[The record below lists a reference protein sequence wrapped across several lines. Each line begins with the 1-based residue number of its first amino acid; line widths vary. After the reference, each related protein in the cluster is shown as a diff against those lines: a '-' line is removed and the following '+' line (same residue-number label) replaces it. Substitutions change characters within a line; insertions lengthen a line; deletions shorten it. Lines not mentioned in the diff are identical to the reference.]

1 MKTDQRL
8 LSAALLAV
16 ICTLPLLQGCG
27 AMAVAGIAYGG
38 TVVYERRTPQ
48 MVLDDELL
56 ELQAKQLRAAHPEIY
71 RHSDISITSYNLS
84 LLLTGQA
91 ETREVADRFADMASR
106 LPKVR
111 QVFNEIEIG
120 PEISFARETED
131 TYLTSRAKLALQD
144 VDIPGFDM
152 MRVKVVTEN
161 ATVYLMGLVT
171 PEEADA
177 ATEKVR
183 RIPGVVRVVNIFEH
197 VAPQAQADSEG

>member
-1 MKTDQRL
+1 M
-8 LSAALLAV
+8 
-16 ICTLPLLQGCG
+16 
-27 AMAVAGIAYGG
+27 
-38 TVVYERRTPQ
+38 
-48 MVLDDELL
+48 
-56 ELQAKQLRAAHPEIY
+56 RAAHPEIY
-71 RHSDISITSYNLS
+71 RRSSISVTSYNLS

-91 ETREVADRFADMASR
+91 ETSEVADRFADLVSQ

-120 PEISFARETED
+120 PNISFTRETED
-131 TYLTSRAKLALQD
+131 AYLTSRVKLALQD

-177 ATEKVR
+177 AAEKAR
-183 RIPGVVRVVNIFEH
+183 RVPGVVRVVKIFEH
-197 VAPQAQADSEG
+197 VVLPVQADSEG

>member
-91 ETREVADRFADMASR
+91 QTREVADRFADMASR

-171 PEEADA
+171 PEEGDA